1 MKNPQTLAERLYEH
15 FPNKKLKAIKDY
27 ACCAFTLLWCLGLEP
42 EDPDAIISISKLMDK
57 GILDDECTVYWQRA
71 VEYLTGRKVTV
82 EFVNITDIK
91 KIKNRTPV
99 RYVYGKKAHWV
110 GVEDGKIKFNSLSY
124 SNCVENGKPDTMRV
138 LKFTGGKA

>member
-1 MKNPQTLAERLYEH
+1 MKNPQTLAEELYKH
-15 FPNKKLKAIKDY
+15 FPTPALKSIRDY
-27 ACCAFTLLWCLGLEP
+27 ACCAFTLMWCLGIEP
-42 EDPDAIISISKLMDK
+42 DDTHAIITVSDMIKA
-57 GILDDECTVYWQRA
+57 GVLDVDCTVYWQPA

-91 KIKNRTPV
+91 KIKDRTPV
-99 RYVYGKKAHWV
+99 RYVYKGKSHWI
-110 GVEDGKIKFNSLSY
+110 GVENGKIAFNSLTY

>member
-57 GILDDECTVYWQRA
+57 GILET
-71 VEYLTGRKVTV
+71 
-82 EFVNITDIK
+82 NK
-91 KIKNRTPV
+91 KGGP
-99 RYVYGKKAHWV
+99 A
-110 GVEDGKIKFNSLSY
+110 L
-124 SNCVENGKPDTMRV
+124 PDHHKRRQT
-138 LKFTGGKA
+138 